1 MEPAIRITSHVV
13 DVGAAVRVV
22 TIANEA
28 RRNALTPTLLT
39 SLAAAF
45 AVTDDVRA
53 VVLQGAGDT
62 FSAGFDL
69 RAIDDERSRGVDPI
83 GAAADA
89 ISTCSVPVIAAVDG
103 ACFGGAVELLAACHV
118 RMCAASTT
126 FAVPA
131 VRLGLVYPVGGLR
144 RFRRVLGTNAER
156 VLLIGRPFGAPQAA
170 AWGLIHDVIGPDRNV
185 RDAASALALDLAA
198 AAPLAVRG
206 TLEALRAIDGG
217 ARSDVVEAHRVAAL
231 GSADLREGT
240 RAANEKRPPKF
251 EGR

>member
-1 MEPAIRITSHVV
+1 MQPTIRIS
-13 DVGAAVRVV
+13 AAANNAVRVV
-22 TIANEA
+22 TIDNEA
-28 RRNALTPTLLT
+28 KRNALTPSML
-39 SLAAAF
+39 SALAEAMN
-45 AVTDDVRA
+45 VDDHVRA
-53 VVLQGAGDT
+53 VVLQGAGGT

-69 RAIDDERSRGVDPI
+69 RAIDDEHDRGVDPI
-83 GAAADA
+83 GNAATA
-89 ISTCSVPVIAAVDG
+89 IATCAVPVIASVDG

-118 RMCAASTT
+118 RICAASTT

-156 VLLIGRPFGAPQAA
+156 VLLIGRPFGAQEAA
-170 AWGLIHDVIGPDRNV
+170 AWGLVHDVISPERDV
-185 RDAASALALDLAA
+185 RDAASALAVDLAA

-217 ARSDVVEAHRVAAL
+217 ASNDVVEAHRVAAL
-231 GSADLREGT
+231 RSADLREGT

>member
-13 DVGAAVRVV
+13 DVGAVIRVV
-22 TIANEA
+22 TIANEP
-28 RRNALTPTLLT
+28 RRNALTPAMLT
-39 SLAAAF
+39 ALAAAF
-45 AVTDDVRA
+45 GVESDVRA
-53 VVLQGAGDT
+53 VVLQGAGNT

-89 ISTCSVPVIAAVDG
+89 ISMCSVPVVAAVDG
-103 ACFGGAVELLAACHV
+103 ACFGGAVEVLAACHI

-144 RFRRVLGTNAER
+144 RFHRVLGTNAER
-156 VLLIGRPFGAPQAA
+156 VLLGGRPFGAAQAA
-170 AWGLIHDVIGPDRNV
+170 AWGLVHDVIDANHSV
-185 RDAASALALDLAA
+185 REAASAVAIDIAA

-206 TLEALRAIDGG
+206 TLEALRAIDAG
-217 ARSDVVEAHRVAAL
+217 ASNDVVEAHRVAAL
-231 GSADLREGT
+231 ASADLREGT